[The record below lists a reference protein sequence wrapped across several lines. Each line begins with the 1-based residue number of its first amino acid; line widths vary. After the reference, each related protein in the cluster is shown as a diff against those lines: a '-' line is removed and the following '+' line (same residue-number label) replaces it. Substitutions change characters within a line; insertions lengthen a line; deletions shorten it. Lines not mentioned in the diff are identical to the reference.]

1 MTIQAKDVLK
11 QALDLSPIERAEII
25 EEILSSFDFP
35 NRDEI
40 DRRWADEA
48 EARLAA
54 YDKGLMGSTPA
65 EVVFDEIDRDYRK

>member
-11 QALDLSPIERAEII
+11 QALGLSPIERAEIV

-54 YDKGLMGSTPA
+54 YDEGLMGSTPA
-65 EVVFDEIDRDYRK
+65 HIAFAKICEYGTR